1 MLPREE
7 LYGRRRPIRCLV
19 AVVLAGQRMAEM
31 NGSALLAWARSRHPR
46 SKRALLVA
54 VDDWGHDTTAVE
66 IRGAIAAGC
75 VDHYLGMPSKP
86 ADEAFHRTISGLLY
100 DWATSEDASWYEVR
114 AREEG
119 VSGRVVAPRNGA
131 DRFDVAVVGAG
142 PGGLAAAV
150 YGSSEGLET
159 IVVERS
165 AIGGQAGSSSMIRN
179 YLGFSRG
186 IGGAELARQAYEQ
199 AWAFGAQFLIGHAV
213 VQLRTGVDQTSTS
226 SSRRKERRSRA
237 APSSWRGALPTIGW
251 ASRLWK
257 ASSARASSTGRPRL
271 KPRESRGPGPSSSAL
286 ATRRDRPGCTWQNG
300 RRTSR

>member
-1 MLPREE
+1 MTAGKKSARPRPAAAF
-7 LYGRRRPIRCLV
+7 RRRDDVRPLFVATTDNPAHEALLRTELAGRYGAAYRVLLTRSPNAAQSALEEARAGGTPV

-150 YGSSEGLET
+150 YGSSEGL
-159 IVVERS
+159 
-165 AIGGQAGSSSMIRN
+165 
-179 YLGFSRG
+179 
-186 IGGAELARQAYEQ
+186 
-199 AWAFGAQFLIGHAV
+199 
-213 VQLRTGVDQTSTS
+213 
-226 SSRRKERRSRA
+226 
-237 APSSWRGALPTIGW
+237 
-251 ASRLWK
+251 
-257 ASSARASSTGRPRL
+257 
-271 KPRESRGPGPSSSAL
+271 
-286 ATRRDRPGCTWQNG
+286 
-300 RRTSR
+300 